1 MKYPGRPLFPSS
13 KTTQSGFEGA
23 GIMVVSSHP
32 TPKLGGDLGCRR
44 MAAGESNAATKPAS
58 EEDTSMAVPAIE
70 EMVA

>member
-23 GIMVVSSHP
+23 GIMVLSLHP
-32 TPKLGGDLGCRR
+32 TPKLGGDLGCRE
-44 MAAGESNAATKPAS
+44 MAAGESNAGTKPAS
-58 EEDTSMAVPAIE
+58 KEDSYMAVSAIE